1 MKTGKQHNRKTNEGA
16 VTTASEDAGMY
27 VKLNVGDIKAKF
39 VVNTGATLTLVSS
52 KLYDMLTPLD
62 KSYLC
67 EVKTTVRSECGNK
80 LELRGKGRF
89 NLHFGP
95 NMLQSEAVVTD
106 LQVDGILGLDFMKGH
121 NCLIDVKNGHF
132 CIGDFKQKV
141 KKIPADNALLEAN
154 DHAGN
159 DYVLTARTLVRSGE
173 KVPVRLLNT
182 ELDPKTIYPGTT
194 IAQMSGVDQVLDGN
208 ISSNEQKHDGLR
220 PDLQDLNADALSR
233 IPCKQCGYHTG
244 LEKETITT
252 ETEDQH
258 DTVNAITHIDGSNN
272 KDDYSEHHDLSLKE
286 IQKNDH
292 DLKIVT
298 EWVEKDECPEYKD
311 ISDKGFF

>member
-16 VTTASEDAGMY
+16 VTTASEDAFMY

-80 LELRGKGRF
+80 LALRGKGRF
-89 NLHFGP
+89 NLHFAP

-106 LQVDGILGLDFMKGH
+106 LQVD
-121 NCLIDVKNGHF
+121 
-132 CIGDFKQKV
+132 
-141 KKIPADNALLEAN
+141 ETN

-182 ELDPKTIYPGTT
+182 DLDPKTIYPGTT

-220 PDLQDLNADALSR
+220 PDLQDL
-233 IPCKQCGYHTG
+233 
-244 LEKETITT
+244 
-252 ETEDQH
+252 
-258 DTVNAITHIDGSNN
+258 
-272 KDDYSEHHDLSLKE
+272 
-286 IQKNDH
+286 
-292 DLKIVT
+292 
-298 EWVEKDECPEYKD
+298 
-311 ISDKGFF
+311 